1 MRSLLHQLA
10 VQADTVSAELLSLY
24 KKHTSASPP
33 TEPSLEECMELLE
46 QEAKRF
52 STVFVVVD
60 ALDECRDD
68 DGNADQYDTRSILMQ
83 ALSSLDKG
91 VHILV
96 TSRNVPLEQ
105 IESSPSLSFKRMKI
119 TAVDEDVRQYVGTRI
134 EHDKNLRAM
143 AKKATLK
150 TDIVTTIVKKAA
162 GMLVDSTSFLIK
174 CTNG

>member
-33 TEPSLEECMELLE
+33 TEPSVEECITSLK

-52 STVFVVVD
+52 STIFVVVD

-83 ALSSLDKG
+83 ALSSLDES
-91 VHILV
+91 VHILI
-96 TSRNVPLEQ
+96 TSRNVPLEEIQ
-105 IESSPSLSFKRMKI
+105 LSSSLSFKRMKI
-119 TAVDEDVRQYVGTRI
+119 VAVDQDVGEYVQVRI
-134 EHDKNLRAM
+134 ARDKRLRALTRD
-143 AKKATLK
+143 ATLK
-150 TDIVTTIVKKAA
+150 TEIVTTIVKKAA
-162 GMLVDSTSFLIK
+162 GMFIDSTSSLIS